1 MDFQFYGNGLLTPS
15 INVGA
20 AIDFTQERNI
30 QFLIGGGLKFKK
42 FPLLGLTGGLA
53 FTPNQVLTDTYKVG
67 VNYDY
72 LTFDSSAYFKRKYQL
87 GYFIGLNLNF

>member
-1 MDFQFYGNGLLTPS
+1 
-15 INVGA
+15 
-20 AIDFTQERNI
+20 
-30 QFLIGGGLKFKK
+30 
-42 FPLLGLTGGLA
+42 LLGLTGGLA